1 MKRAKITIPDMQSE
15 HCRTRVQNALGKLD
29 NTVVHD
35 VQPGTAEVSYSDE
48 AALIKAIQDAGYSVE
63 HIAEVSATGSNLQFK
78 TNINCEGCIARVTP
92 ALDAAAG
99 AGNWSVDTAA
109 RDKVLTVQGSDA
121 AGITEAVRSAGFRI
135 EKI

>member
-15 HCRTRVQNALGKLD
+15 HCRTRVQNALSKLD
-29 NTVVHD
+29 NTVVHNI
-35 VQPGTAEVSYSDE
+35 QPGTAEVSYSDE
-48 AALIKAIQDAGYSVE
+48 AALVKAIQDAGYSVE
-63 HIAEVSATGSNLQFK
+63 NIANLSTTEGNLQFK
-78 TNINCEGCIARVTP
+78 TNINCEGCIAKVSP

-121 AGITEAVRSAGFRI
+121 AGITEAVQSAGFRI
-135 EKI
+135 EKL

>member
-1 MKRAKITIPDMQSE
+1 MQSE
-15 HCRTRVQNALGKLD
+15 HCRMRVQNALSKLD

-35 VQPGTAEVSYSDE
+35 IQPGTAEVSYSDE
-48 AALIKAIQDAGYSVE
+48 TALVKAVQEAGYSVE
-63 HIAEVSATGSNLQFK
+63 NISPLNAAEDNLQFK

-99 AGNWSVDTAA
+99 SGNWSVDTSA

-121 AGITEAVRSAGFRI
+121 AGITKAVESAGFRI
-135 EKI
+135 EKL